1 VGVIGAGAWGTALA
15 NVAAA
20 ADRDV
25 VLWTRDPLQAKELAA
40 TRTNPRFLPGIRL
53 HDRVRPVSD
62 PAALGEAGIVLL
74 VTPAQTT
81 RAVTASLAG
90 SLAPSVPMVLCA
102 KGIERDTGH
111 FLSDVVRETRPGS
124 PVAVLSGPSFAD
136 DVARG
141 LPTAVTLA
149 CADGPLAA
157 AMAAALSGPAF
168 RVYHGTDLRGVE
180 IGGAAKNVLAIACG
194 AVIGRGLGES
204 AKAALIARG
213 FAELVRFARAYGA
226 NPETLMGLSGLG
238 DLVLTCSTT
247 QSRNFSFGLRLGQGA
262 SVAEAT
268 GGKLAEGAATAAALM
283 ARARARGVEMP
294 VAAVVEEVLAGGL
307 SVERAVDALMNRP
320 LKSEH

>member
-1 VGVIGAGAWGTALA
+1 MTGARPGAVGVIGAGAWGTALA

-168 RVYHGTDLRGVE
+168 RVYHGDGPARGRDRRRRQERARHRLRGGDRPGPRGE
-180 IGGAAKNVLAIACG
+180 RQGGPH
-194 AVIGRGLGES
+194 
-204 AKAALIARG
+204 
-213 FAELVRFARAYGA
+213 RA
-226 NPETLMGLSGLG
+226 
-238 DLVLTCSTT
+238 
-247 QSRNFSFGLRLGQGA
+247 GLR
-262 SVAEAT
+262 
-268 GGKLAEGAATAAALM
+268 
-283 ARARARGVEMP
+283 RARAVRPRLRG
-294 VAAVVEEVLAGGL
+294 
-307 SVERAVDALMNRP
+307 RP
-320 LKSEH
+320 